1 MPLPTG
7 LVPVAV
13 FVLTAGIA
21 IPVALGAHLFYRSGE
36 RSFRAALRIALIG
49 VGSLYLVGVG
59 VVWAVAGGLGQWE
72 IAATLV
78 LAGLGSSVVLTALPL
93 LVGQWVVRRAGGAD
107 SEAALRYAT
116 YGWPVAMLAV
126 VAVFVAPGGLA
137 GGDLLALGGPPVC
150 LAGHCGIPT
159 WFGAAVLFELVLT
172 LLGPGVVGLAL
183 YSSAVGG
190 GARTASS

>member
-21 IPVALGAHLFYRSGE
+21 IPVALGAHMFYRTRR
-36 RSFRAALRIALIG
+36 RSFRAALWAALVG

-59 VVWAVAGGLGQWE
+59 VVWAFAGGLGQWE

-78 LAGLGSSVVLTALPL
+78 LAGLGNLVVLTALPL
-93 LVGQWVVRRAGGAD
+93 LVGQRVVRRVGGAD

-116 YGWPVAMLAV
+116 YGWPIAMLAV
-126 VAVFVAPGGLA
+126 VAVFVVPGGLA

-150 LAGHCGIPT
+150 LAGYCGIPT
-159 WFGAAVLFELVLT
+159 WFGVAVLVELVVA
-172 LLGPGVVGLAL
+172 LLGPGAVGLAL
-183 YSSAVGG
+183 YSSAVGE
-190 GARTASS
+190 GARTVSS